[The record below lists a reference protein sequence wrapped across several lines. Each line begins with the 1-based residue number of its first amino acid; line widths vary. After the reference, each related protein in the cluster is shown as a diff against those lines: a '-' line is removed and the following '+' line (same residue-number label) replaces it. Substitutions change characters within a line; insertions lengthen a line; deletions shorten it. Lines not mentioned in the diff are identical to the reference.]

1 MTSGLGVV
9 DRTRRRVQREVQWRR
24 PILAGHTTGYS
35 NGPVEGLKEV
45 PKTKRGHM
53 IRVDSGTVGM
63 LRRWRACQ
71 AEEKL
76 LVGADYNDR
85 DFVFLSRRP
94 RVRTRL
100 Q

>member
-1 MTSGLGVV
+1 
-9 DRTRRRVQREVQWRR
+9 
-24 PILAGHTTGYS
+24 
-35 NGPVEGLKEV
+35 V

-76 LVGADYNDR
+76 LVGADYDDR